1 MIYLART
8 FAPPIAILK
17 ATCSPSSGAPYSR
30 RVQARC
36 GPRGGALIGR
46 QADRFTAWKQLT
58 WISSVDA
65 PGPAF
70 GVVAAA
76 GSARA
81 GPGRARVASVSGLP
95 SSPRGPAPPPART
108 GRGHGG
114 GRQGDRQGDR
124 SRGSSA
130 SGQWAVMWSVIP
142 GPSLCGALRPLAGG
156 TPRRRLAC
164 GATPRHNALRRG
176 LQHATPRHATG
187 KNSATSQRTRH

>member
-17 ATCSPSSGAPYSR
+17 ATCSPRSGAPYSR

-130 SGQWAVMWSVIP
+130 SGQWAVSVIP
-142 GPSLCGALRPLAGG
+142 GPSLCGALRSSAATCRWNASPAGPLRGTTRSGG
-156 TPRRRLAC
+156 ASSTPRR
-164 GATPRHNALRRG
+164 
-176 LQHATPRHATG
+176 ATG